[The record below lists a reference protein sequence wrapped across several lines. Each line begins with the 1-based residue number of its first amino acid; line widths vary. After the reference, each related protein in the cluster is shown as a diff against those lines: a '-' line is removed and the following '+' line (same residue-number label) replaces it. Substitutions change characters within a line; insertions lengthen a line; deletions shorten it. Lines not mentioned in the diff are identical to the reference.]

1 MAPKLPIYMDH
12 HATTPVDPR
21 VLEAMLPFFTEKF
34 GNAASVTHVFGWEA
48 QEEVEK
54 ARLQIAESIGA
65 EAKEIIFTSG
75 ATESDNLALKGA
87 MQANKHRGDHL
98 IVSAIEHNAV
108 LDTARRLAADGFDV
122 TYVPVSNDG
131 LVDPDDIRRAIN
143 ERTILISVMTANNE
157 IGTIQPIHAIGQIAR
172 ERGVYFHTDAAQ
184 AVGKV
189 AVDVNDDQIDLLS
202 ISGHKIYGPKGIG
215 VLYVRRHRPRVKLTA
230 ILDGGGHEQ
239 GLRSGTLPVP
249 LIIGLARAV
258 VLAGETISA
267 EVERVSALRDR
278 LMHGI
283 LGNLDGVRVNGA
295 MSPRLPN
302 NLNLAFEGIDAEA
315 VLTNMKDVALSSG
328 SACSSAEVE
337 PSHVL
342 KAIGL
347 PDDLASGSI
356 RFGLGRWTTA
366 EEVDFVI
373 GRIVEVVASL
383 RSLAPRRPGP
393 APTNTPN

>member
-21 VLEAMLPFFTEKF
+21 VLGAMLPFFTERF

-65 EAKEIIFTSG
+65 EAKEITFTSG

-87 MQANKHRGDHL
+87 MLANKHRGNHL
-98 IVSAIEHNAV
+98 IASAIEHNAV
-108 LDTARRLAADGFDV
+108 LDSARRLAADGFDV
-122 TYVPVSNDG
+122 TYVPVSSDG

-157 IGTIQPIHAIGQIAR
+157 IGTIQPIHAIGQVAR
-172 ERGVYFHTDAAQ
+172 ERGVYFHTDAVQ

-189 AVDVNDDQIDLLS
+189 AINVNDDQVDLLS

-215 VLYVRRHRPRVKLTA
+215 ALYVRRHRPRVKL
-230 ILDGGGHEQ
+230 IPLLDGGGHEQ

-249 LIIGLARAV
+249 LIIGLACAV
-258 VLAGETISA
+258 ALAGETMTA

-295 MSPRLPN
+295 LSPRLPN

-347 PDDLASGSI
+347 SDDLASGSI
-356 RFGLGRWTTA
+356 RFGLGRWTTV
-366 EEVDFVI
+366 EEVDYVI
-373 GRIVEVVASL
+373 GRFVEVVAGL

-393 APTNTPN
+393 PPPKAQN

>member
-21 VLEAMLPFFTEKF
+21 VLGAMLPFFTERF

-65 EAKEIIFTSG
+65 EAKEITFTSG

-87 MQANKHRGDHL
+87 MLANKHRGNHL
-98 IVSAIEHNAV
+98 IASAIEHNAV
-108 LDTARRLAADGFDV
+108 LDSARRLAADGFDV
-122 TYVPVSNDG
+122 TYVPVSSDG

-157 IGTIQPIHAIGQIAR
+157 IGTIQPIHAIGQVAR
-172 ERGVYFHTDAAQ
+172 ERGVYFHTDAVQ

-189 AVDVNDDQIDLLS
+189 AINVNDDQVDLLS

-215 VLYVRRHRPRVKLTA
+215 ALYVRRHRPRVKL
-230 ILDGGGHEQ
+230 IPLLDGGGHEQ

-249 LIIGLARAV
+249 LIIGLACAV
-258 VLAGETISA
+258 ALAGETMTA

-295 MSPRLPN
+295 LSPRLPN

-347 PDDLASGSI
+347 SDDLASGSI
-356 RFGLGRWTTA
+356 RFGLGRWTTV
-366 EEVDFVI
+366 EEVDYVI
-373 GRIVEVVASL
+373 GRFVEVVAGL

-393 APTNTPN
+393 PPTKAQN